1 MNVMSPKKNRLA
13 EGLNG
18 RTCYILWKKTQKMCI
33 RETVFDREKRSKTPN
48 KLKPIKNK

>member
-1 MNVMSPKKNRLA
+1 MGEPAIYYEKK
-13 EGLNG
+13 
-18 RTCYILWKKTQKMCI
+18 QKMCI